1 MPIEQRGQEVTDVDR
16 TPPKAITG
24 IILKQVSGN
33 PDFTQRIDAMRELVD
48 WVKAG
53 KTQSA
58 IITRV
63 THAQRV
69 LADAATQGAGTTP
82 GLGEFRRAIAAF
94 DTVFDNI
101 KRQNTGEPE
110 RAEDEGLTARD
121 KELLVSTS
129 SSPSGSQAGDAQGEG
144 SPAADTSVPGGST
157 AAPPP
162 ATSSGS
168 GGTPPVTPPA
178 AADGPPGPDA
188 SDEELEVYIRER
200 YGYMAW
206 ALDHETLGPL
216 LRNAITEQWSAQE
229 LEANIRASSWWQENE
244 ASVRNFERLLG
255 EDPASVEADIQTQ
268 ILDIKLLA
276 ARYGVTLSDERM
288 RSMATDALKF
298 SWNERELRSALLSE
312 ATYNPEVGASS
323 GSIGARVDDF
333 GAQAQQWFVELGEEQ
348 LHEWAV
354 KVESGE
360 ATEQDFK
367 NYVKEQATSRFPQLK
382 QYFDIGVSPQTF
394 FEPYK
399 NTIASMLEMPAAQ
412 VDLLHDP
419 RFARVLDF
427 DTAENGLGRPMRLYE
442 LQDYVRSLP
451 EWQNTD
457 TAKTQAA
464 DLSQQLL
471 TTFGAI

>member
-1 MPIEQRGQEVTDVDR
+1 MPIDQRGQEVTDVDR
-16 TPPKAITG
+16 TPPANLVG
-24 IILKQVSGN
+24 IILKQTSGS
-33 PDFTQRIDAMRELVD
+33 PDFDQRVDAIRELVD
-48 WVKAG
+48 WVKQGA
-53 KTQSA
+53 TQSA

-69 LADAATQGAGTTP
+69 IADAAKMGGGVTP
-82 GLGEFRRAIAAF
+82 GQGDFRRAIAAF
-94 DTVFDNI
+94 DTVFENI

-110 RAEDEGLTARD
+110 RAEDEGLSAAD
-121 KELLVSTS
+121 KELLTGGSSDSPADAEEPQGTTGEEAVPGSTPE
-129 SSPSGSQAGDAQGEG
+129 SSPAPSSGPGAAP
-144 SPAADTSVPGGST
+144 SPGAPPAGGSE
-157 AAPPP
+157 
-162 ATSSGS
+162 
-168 GGTPPVTPPA
+168 
-178 AADGPPGPDA
+178 PPGPDA
-188 SDEELEVYIRER
+188 SNEEVEAYIRER

-216 LRNAITEQWSAQE
+216 LRTAIEEQWSGQK
-229 LEANIRASSWWQENE
+229 LEAEIRASSWWQETE

-268 ILDIKLLA
+268 MLDVKLLA
-276 ARYGVTLSDERM
+276 ARYGVKLDDERV
-288 RSMATDALKF
+288 RAMATDALKF
-298 SWNERELRSALLSE
+298 SWNDRELRQALLAE
-312 ATYNPEVGASS
+312 ASYNPEVGIAS
-323 GSIGARVDDF
+323 GSIGARQEQF
-333 GAQAQQWFVELGEEQ
+333 MQEAEQWYVQLGEESA
-348 LHEWAV
+348 HEWAL

-360 ATEQDFK
+360 ASEQDFR

-382 QYFDIGVSPQTF
+382 QYFDIGVSPTTF

-399 NTIASMLEMPAAQ
+399 NTIASMLEMPAGQ

-427 DTAENGLGRPMRLYE
+427 DSENGLGRPMRLYE

-451 EWQNTD
+451 EWQQTD